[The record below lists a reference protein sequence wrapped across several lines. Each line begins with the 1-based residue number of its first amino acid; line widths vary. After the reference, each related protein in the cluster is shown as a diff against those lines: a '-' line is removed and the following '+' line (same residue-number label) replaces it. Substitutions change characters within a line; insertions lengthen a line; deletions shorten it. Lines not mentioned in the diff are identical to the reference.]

1 MFLMIVGT
9 GAMGKTVS
17 RCAEE
22 DPFFDK
28 IVSVEPTE
36 KNWPEEK
43 ADLIIDFSHPKAI
56 KGIYE
61 YCREKGGNIPVVIG
75 TTGQT
80 GEDEEI
86 IRLLSRICP
95 VERRANYSR
104 GIQAMA
110 EMALLARKLLPES
123 GIGIEEVHHTKKKD
137 MPSGTAKTL
146 CSMLDVP
153 VSSVASLRLGN
164 VTGEHKVCFALEDE
178 MLEITHRAF
187 SKRIFAKGAIEA
199 GKRMIKID

>member
-75 TTGQT
+75 TAGRIG
-80 GEDEEI
+80 GEERV
-86 IRLLSRICP
+86 IRLGGGRWTVGGGDGGS
-95 VERRANYSR
+95 VGR
-104 GIQAMA
+104 G
-110 EMALLARKLLPES
+110 
-123 GIGIEEVHHTKKKD
+123 GGV
-137 MPSGTAKTL
+137 
-146 CSMLDVP
+146 
-153 VSSVASLRLGN
+153 
-164 VTGEHKVCFALEDE
+164 KV
-178 MLEITHRAF
+178 
-187 SKRIFAKGAIEA
+187 
-199 GKRMIKID
+199 